1 MAKGREKNGYS
12 AFFVILK
19 AVAVGLAVSSVVLLL
34 FSFVMTKKDIP
45 FSLIN
50 PLSAGLLML
59 ASFLAGFIAAKDFK
73 RRGMLT
79 GALCGAVIFV
89 AALIASAMFSAE
101 IGAAAAIKLAISAL
115 SGAIGGILGVNSD
128 RKRK

>member
-1 MAKGREKNGYS
+1 MAKSREKNS
-12 AFFVILK
+12 FFAVLTIIK
-19 AVAVGLAVSSVVLLL
+19 ATAIGLAASSVLLLL
-34 FSFVMTKKDIP
+34 FSFVMTEKDIP

-59 ASFLAGFIAAKDFK
+59 ASFLAGFVAANSFK

-79 GALCGAVIFV
+79 GILCGGVIFL
-89 AALIASAMFSAE
+89 AAFICSALFSAE
-101 IGAAAAIKLAISAL
+101 IGTAAMIKLAISLL